1 MARRLHH
8 GRDLGEPFDLLTWF
22 EFGPADEEAFE
33 ELVGRLRVT
42 EEWTYVVH
50 EVDIGL
56 SR

>member
-1 MARRLHH
+1 VARRLHH